1 MKVRDLYAQ
10 DYFDARRRFAAAAR
24 AHDAWTATFPITAR
38 GPQGEELC
46 IDTAYLGAGAPRRL
60 LVVSSGTHGVEGY
73 AGTAIQLAFLKQLN
87 TRTLRKDQGLML
99 VHALNPYGY
108 AHNRRTNEH
117 NVDLNRNALER
128 FPGPANPAYARLDA
142 WLNPPS
148 PPGPDFFVLRG
159 IGHVLRQ
166 GPASVKQA
174 IAGGQYEFPKGIFY
188 GGTALAESTRR
199 LAEIL
204 GDASFKSAQRIVYID
219 LHTGLGHHGGYKVL
233 VDFEE
238 ASDGYARMREWFG
251 SKAVQGNRPKRSI
264 AYRVSGSL
272 TDLVA
277 RTFTGA
283 ECYPAV
289 LEFGTYS
296 LVHMIGALRAENR
309 AHFHGRRGSR
319 RAARAKAALAETFC
333 PRAKAWRS
341 TVVRRGLRV
350 LNQALAA
357 LAR

>member
-10 DYFDARRRFAAAAR
+10 DYFDARQRFLVAAR
-24 AHDAWTATFPITAR
+24 AHNAWIATFPMTAR
-38 GPQGEELC
+38 GPQGEELA

-60 LVVSSGTHGVEGY
+60 LIVSSGTHGVEGY
-73 AGTAIQLAFLKQLN
+73 AGTAIQLAFLKQLSA
-87 TRTLRKDQGLML
+87 RMLRKDQGLLL

-148 PPGPDFFVLRG
+148 PPAADFFVLRG
-159 IGHVLRQ
+159 LGHLLSK
-166 GPASVKQA
+166 GPAAVKQT

-199 LAEIL
+199 FAEIL
-204 GDASFKSAQRIVYID
+204 GDASLKSAQRVLYID
-219 LHTGLGHHGGYKVL
+219 LHTGLGHRGGYKVL
-233 VDFEE
+233 VDFEQG
-238 ASDGYARMREWFG
+238 SDGYARMREWFG
-251 SKAVQGNRPKRSI
+251 ARAVQGNQPKRSI
-264 AYRVSGSL
+264 AYRVTGSL
-272 TDLVA
+272 TDLAV
-277 RTFTGA
+277 RTFAGA

-296 LVHMIGALRAENR
+296 LAHMIRALRAENR
-309 AHFHGRRGSR
+309 AHFYGRRGSR
-319 RAARAKAALAETFC
+319 RIARAKAALLETFC
-333 PRAKAWRS
+333 PRATAWRS